1 MEHANGSV
9 NGYAKTKN
17 GLNGVNG
24 INGMN
29 GFGSSISSH
38 TATPQRRSTPKPPRG
53 RLSWLFSVLARLFT
67 WYSILSILFRCPA
80 TLEECTDASPRICKP
95 YFQLKHAVSPHV
107 EPYYHTYAAPYVELA
122 RPYYETVDQRV
133 LSPSWAYATK
143 YGSPRVAQAQ
153 ALGKEKWEK
162 SLQPELVKYQAL
174 AQAKYDQTLA
184 PHVNQ
189 LSSTVAPYYDV
200 ARTNALQTYHDYLLP
215 SYVFVQ
221 PYAQQGYTAAST
233 FTTETAVPSAVWAW
247 NKTLVFLDGTVWP
260 QVRSLYTENVEP
272 QLLKIGQRL
281 GRYNGNNTQKATEA
295 VSSSTAAKADSTLTK
310 PTSAASSASATPVS
324 SEATT
329 STAEQSSSSDVAP
342 PSSEEPAVNSEAA
355 AAKTKLGGEQ
365 IPAPDVAPNES
376 EVRRTARETVAE
388 DLQAWQE
395 KYAKAADEGAAE
407 IDDRIEEIAKRM
419 IERQAKTMGKSLVGQ
434 LKDTVDTELA
444 VLKAEI
450 QGIVSEVKSGS
461 QSPEA
466 GQDKVTAAVRKAGLE
481 IKDRSQDIRNWRT
494 NYETEIEISVT
505 KFAEDHF
512 KILDSIR
519 DLALQKIGMKWAWM
533 DGVTYKDWA
542 KYHQLRE
549 RFDEWQTELKNLIT
563 SHPHLESAQNEGLA
577 VEGQAMELAQSA
589 AKELASLK
597 QVAGFKIIALDD
609 SDEFDPEVTRSAAEE
624 AEKAAAAPEVEGE
637 AESPAE
643 EPVLVGDETLAG
655 DEETPTKLQESASTA
670 ADKVESVASG
680 VSESATSIVEEASAS
695 ILPIY
700 ESDEPEI
707 AGASSAVL
715 EETPVF
721 VGNTTEATEAAQP
734 EDPGTAHVPI
744 DEVAE
749 PVKAEVSA
757 VEEPEAP
764 SATDTVKPAFLGAAA
779 QSVPSRQPIL
789 DDDSF
794 EAAGSVISAIQS
806 DIPATISSAASSA
819 YSAALAGAA
828 QRYSEALS
836 LASAQVGATPKPAH
850 EKLLSSVTAAYGS
863 AVAAASSQ
871 LDAALGAAQHGL
883 FATTTTS
890 ALPSI
895 PTFVDWAHVESI
907 AASRLNEGRSWAEA
921 QYESAKIAIGAA
933 TPTPTDISGTA
944 SSMASVAGESLS
956 AVTAAA
962 GANAEMLL
970 QNAQYNYYAG
980 LGIAQARYS
989 DFLAA
994 ASSALSSMTATP
1006 TPTDFAGTL
1015 SSAASVA
1022 SESAASVASVAQD
1035 HAEAAASVVGENA
1048 SAAASVISE
1057 NVSSVAAAGYDNV
1070 AAGYE
1075 SAASAAE
1082 AAGAFAQENWN
1093 AVLDQVSVQIYG
1105 AATPTP
1111 WYESL
1116 YNAAG
1121 DYISSATEAVGG
1133 SADTVTSAAG
1143 SYATAASEEASKQYV
1158 MVSSIVSELLVGKEP
1173 TFSESV
1179 YSRLAAAYSGA
1190 ADSASS
1196 FASAASETVAS
1207 IATEATEE
1215 VKQATE
1221 YVKDEL

>member
-1 MEHANGSV
+1 M
-9 NGYAKTKN
+9 
-17 GLNGVNG
+17 
-24 INGMN
+24 
-29 GFGSSISSH
+29 
-38 TATPQRRSTPKPPRG
+38 
-53 RLSWLFSVLARLFT
+53 
-67 WYSILSILFRCPA
+67 
-80 TLEECTDASPRICKP
+80 
-95 YFQLKHAVSPHV
+95 
-107 EPYYHTYAAPYVELA
+107 
-122 RPYYETVDQRV
+122 
-133 LSPSWAYATK
+133 
-143 YGSPRVAQAQ
+143 
-153 ALGKEKWEK
+153 
-162 SLQPELVKYQAL
+162 
-174 AQAKYDQTLA
+174 
-184 PHVNQ
+184 
-189 LSSTVAPYYDV
+189 
-200 ARTNALQTYHDYLLP
+200 
-215 SYVFVQ
+215 
-221 PYAQQGYTAAST
+221 
-233 FTTETAVPSAVWAW
+233 
-247 NKTLVFLDGTVWP
+247 
-260 QVRSLYTENVEP
+260 
-272 QLLKIGQRL
+272 
-281 GRYNGNNTQKATEA
+281 
-295 VSSSTAAKADSTLTK
+295 TK

-329 STAEQSSSSDVAP
+329 STVEQSSSSEVAP

-376 EVRRTARETVAE
+376 EVRRIARETVAE

-434 LKDTVDTELA
+434 LKDTIDTELA
-444 VLKAEI
+444 LLKAEI

-466 GQDKVTAAVRKAGLE
+466 GQEKVTAAVRKAGLE

-563 SHPHLESAQNEGLA
+563 SHPQLESAQNEGLA
-577 VEGQAMELAQSA
+577 VEGQAMELAQAA
-589 AKELASLK
+589 AKELANLK

-609 SDEFDPEVTRSAAEE
+609 SDEFDPEVTRTAAEE
-624 AEKAAAAPEVEGE
+624 AEKAAAAAAAPEVEVE
-637 AESPAE
+637 VESPVE
-643 EPVLVGDETLAG
+643 EPVLDGDEEPAG
-655 DEETPTKLQESASTA
+655 DEATATELKESAPRA
-670 ADKVESVASG
+670 AERVESVASG

-695 ILPIY
+695 ILPIS

-707 AGASSAVL
+707 AEASSAVL

-734 EDPGTAHVPI
+734 EEPGTARVPI

-749 PVKAEVSA
+749 PIEAEVSA

-764 SATDTVKPAFLGAAA
+764 PASDTVKPAFLGAAA

-850 EKLLSSVTAAYGS
+850 EKLLSSVTAAYS
-863 AVAAASSQ
+863 NAVAAASSQ

-890 ALPSI
+890 AFPSI
-895 PTFVDWAHVESI
+895 PTFVDWTHVESI

-944 SSMASVAGESLS
+944 SSVSSVAGESLS

-962 GANAEMLL
+962 GANAEKLL

-989 DFLAA
+989 EFLAA

-1006 TPTDFAGTL
+1006 TPTDLAGTL

-1022 SESAASVASVAQD
+1022 SESAASVASVAQEN
-1035 HAEAAASVVGENA
+1035 ASAAASVVGENA

-1057 NVSSVAAAGYDNV
+1057 NVSSVAAAGYDNI

-1075 SAASAAE
+1075 NAASAAE

-1133 SADTVTSAAG
+1133 SADGVTSAAG

>member
-1 MEHANGSV
+1 MEHANGSF
-9 NGYAKTKN
+9 NGFAKTKN

-24 INGMN
+24 LN
-29 GFGSSISSH
+29 GFSSSINTHS
-38 TATPQRRSTPKPPRG
+38 ATPQRRSTPRPRRG
-53 RLSWLFSVLARLFT
+53 RLSWIFSVLARLFT

-80 TLEECTDASPRICKP
+80 TLEECTDAAPRICKP

-122 RPYYETVDQRV
+122 KPYYETVDQKV
-133 LSPSWAYATK
+133 LTPSWAYATK

-153 ALGKEKWEK
+153 AFGQEKWEK
-162 SLQPELVKYQAL
+162 NLQPELVKYQAL
-174 AQAKYDQTLA
+174 AQAKYDETLA

-189 LSSTVAPYYDV
+189 LSSAVAPYYEV
-200 ARTNALQTYHDYLLP
+200 ARTNALQTYHDYVLP
-215 SYVFVQ
+215 SYVFVE

-247 NKTLVFLDGTVWP
+247 NKTLIFLDGTVWP
-260 QVRSLYTENVEP
+260 QMRSLYTENVEP

-281 GRYNGNNTQKATEA
+281 GRYNGNNTQKATDTL
-295 VSSSTAAKADSTLTK
+295 SSKSTAAKADSTLTK

-324 SEATT
+324 SEVT
-329 STAEQSSSSDVAP
+329 SSTVEPSSSSDVAP
-342 PSSEEPAVNSEAA
+342 SSSEEPAVQSET
-355 AAKTKLGGEQ
+355 AKSKLGGEQ

-376 EVRRTARETVAE
+376 DVRRIARETVAE
-388 DLQAWQE
+388 DLKAWQE

-419 IERQAKTMGKSLVGQ
+419 IERQAHTMGKSLVKQ
-434 LKDTVDTELA
+434 LKETVDTELTT
-444 VLKAEI
+444 LKAGI
-450 QGIVSEVKSGS
+450 QGIVSEVKSDS

-466 GQDKVTAAVRKAGLE
+466 AQEKLNAAVRKAGLE
-481 IKDRSQDIRNWRT
+481 IKEKSQDIRNWRA
-494 NYETEIEISVT
+494 NYENEIEISVT

-542 KYHQLRE
+542 KYHLLKT
-549 RFDEWQTELKNLIT
+549 RFDEWQSELKNLIT
-563 SHPHLESAQNEGLA
+563 SHPGLESAQNEGLA
-577 VEGQAMELAQSA
+577 IEGQAMELAQSA

-597 QVAGFKIIALDD
+597 QVAGWKIIALDD
-609 SDEFDPEVTRSAAEE
+609 SDEFDPEVTRLAAEE
-624 AEKAAAAPEVEGE
+624 AEKAAPAPEVE
-637 AESPAE
+637 AETAAE
-643 EPVLVGDETLAG
+643 EPAPAG
-655 DEETPTKLQESASTA
+655 DDTGATKLQDSASTA
-670 ADKVESVASG
+670 VEGVESVASRA
-680 VSESATSIVEEASAS
+680 SESAESIVQEASTSLAPS
-695 ILPIY
+695 S
-700 ESDEPEI
+700 ETETPEV
-707 AGASSAVL
+707 AEASSAVL

-734 EDPGTAHVPI
+734 EDLGTAHVPV

-749 PVKAEVSA
+749 PVEADVSA
-757 VEEPEAP
+757 VEEPKAS

-789 DDDSF
+789 EDDSF

-819 YSAALAGAA
+819 YSAAMAGAA
-828 QRYSEALS
+828 ERYSEALS
-836 LASAQVGATPKPAH
+836 LVSVQVSGTPKPAH
-850 EKLLSSVTAAYGS
+850 EQLLSSVTAAYS
-863 AVAAASSQ
+863 NAVAAASSQ

-890 ALPSI
+890 AFPSI

-907 AASRLNEGRSWAEA
+907 AASRLSEGRSWAEA
-921 QYESAKIAIGAA
+921 QYESAKVAIGAA

-944 SSMASVAGESLS
+944 SSVASVAGESLS

-962 GANAEMLL
+962 GANAEKLL

-989 DFLAA
+989 EFLAA
-994 ASSALSSMTATP
+994 ASSAFSSVTATP
-1006 TPTDFAGTL
+1006 TPTDLAGTV

-1022 SESAASVASVAQD
+1022 SESAASIASVAQEN
-1035 HAEAAASVVGENA
+1035 ASAAASVVGENA
-1048 SAAASVISE
+1048 SSAASIVGE
-1057 NVSSVAAAGYDNV
+1057 NVSSVAAAGYENV
-1070 AAGYE
+1070 AQ
-1075 SAASAAE
+1075 AAE
-1082 AAGAFAQENWN
+1082 AAGTFAQENWN
-1093 AVLDQVSVQIYG
+1093 AVLDQVSNQIYG

-1116 YNAAG
+1116 YSAAG
-1121 DYISSATEAVGG
+1121 DYAASATEAVGG
-1133 SADTVTSAAG
+1133 SADAVTSAAG
-1143 SYATAASEEASKQYV
+1143 TYATAASEEASKQYV
-1158 MVSSIVSELLVGKEP
+1158 MVSSIVSELLVGKEA

-1207 IATEATEE
+1207 IATEAGEE
-1215 VKQATE
+1215 VRQATQH
-1221 YVKDEL
+1221 VKDEL